1 MAIIRG
7 SRPDSNFYVLD
18 KSISEDDR
26 LSWAARG
33 LLVFLLGKPDSWSV
47 SVEHLQRQ
55 TANSAKPT
63 GRDGIYAIMSEL
75 MAIGYVTRV
84 QKRDDSGRMSG
95 HDYVVAET
103 VTTPLTALPLTV
115 EPLTANT
122 TLVSTDTNQ
131 VLKEQEKT
139 VASKDAIST
148 TRSKKMTLKAWIE
161 VERAEG
167 RTLISKTDSIF
178 EDGLPADYVILAWK
192 TFADTV
198 KPSKLQIDWRQTF
211 RNYVRGDYLKLWAVT
226 RDGQFFLTTA
236 GKQNAIRFG
245 MQDLIA

>member
-1 MAIIRG
+1 MSFQAMSWAVDVDTGNAGQKLVLIMLANYCNAHTGQCNPSHERLAKECCMGMSTLRMHLASLESSGHISIERRSTAG
-7 SRPDSNFYVLD
+7 FKMPNQYVLHMQAQD
-18 KSISEDDR
+18 SQNLAQDSQNLANRSPE
-26 LSWAARG
+26 SG
-33 LLVFLLGKPDSWSV
+33 YKP
-47 SVEHLQRQ
+47 
-55 TANSAKPT
+55 
-63 GRDGIYAIMSEL
+63 
-75 MAIGYVTRV
+75 
-84 QKRDDSGRMSG
+84 
-95 HDYVVAET
+95 
-103 VTTPLTALPLTV
+103 VTT
-115 EPLTANT
+115 NHK
-122 TLVSTDTNQ
+122 
-131 VLKEQEKT
+131 KEKDKKAD
-139 VASKDAIST
+139 ASDDAIST
-148 TRSKKMTLKAWIE
+148 PRSKKMTLKAWIE
-161 VERAEG
+161 VERAAG